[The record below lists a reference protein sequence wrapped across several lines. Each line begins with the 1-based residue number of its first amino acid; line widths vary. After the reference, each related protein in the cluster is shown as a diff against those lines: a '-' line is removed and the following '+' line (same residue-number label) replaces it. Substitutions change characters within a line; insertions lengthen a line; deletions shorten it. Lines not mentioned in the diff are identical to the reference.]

1 MASSMGSN
9 NGSSIEK
16 NYLED
21 TYDSGDTNDD
31 GMVVTSTYKRN
42 DQMPVRNDTHPDR
55 SFFGNNIMY
64 PYLVPPSYADI
75 PGIHLTVD
83 LHIPPKDK
91 PEDQVLEKG
100 EAQVGRTAAVVAAEP
115 RPAIRDVT
123 GEGPCISL
131 VGGLIPSA
139 ESTSKEKNQVPEKE
153 TRPSKDQP

>member
-1 MASSMGSN
+1 MASSIGSN
-9 NGSSIEK
+9 NDSSIEK
-16 NYLED
+16 NYSED

-42 DQMPVRNDTHPDR
+42 DQMPVRNDTHPGR

-83 LHIPPKDK
+83 LHIPPK
-91 PEDQVLEKG
+91 EDQVLEKG
-100 EAQVGRTAAVVAAEP
+100 EAQVAVVAAEP

-123 GEGPCISL
+123 GEGSFISL

-139 ESTSKEKNQVPEKE
+139 ESSSKEKNQVPEKE